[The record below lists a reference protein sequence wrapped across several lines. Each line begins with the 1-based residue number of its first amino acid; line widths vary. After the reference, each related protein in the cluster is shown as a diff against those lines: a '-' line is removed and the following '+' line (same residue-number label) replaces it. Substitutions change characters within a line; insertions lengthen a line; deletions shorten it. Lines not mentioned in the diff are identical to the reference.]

1 MQVRFICAFG
11 AMLAQCRSHHTAHH
25 SGTAA
30 TSSEFN
36 AGCSVPP
43 WQTHYAAGG
52 SGGADWFLRWQAF
65 STFRNQCPIPTA
77 YSNGD
82 CFSAQVE
89 QSRGTAGY
97 VARHFTRVAVP
108 LAASL
113 SANDFAW
120 MILNSGESSR
130 CFEGNLMLDGW
141 STSNPR
147 QMLAQPRCYQ
157 TLCTSAG
164 LQIILGSG
172 TSALLVCA
180 IQSSKTFALLS
191 HRRQQYNMR
200 SLLILRVFRSRLPC
214 GRWRSY
220 TERLYWCVLCY
231 LI

>member
-1 MQVRFICAFG
+1 MPRI
-11 AMLAQCRSHHTAHH
+11 
-25 SGTAA
+25 
-30 TSSEFN
+30 
-36 AGCSVPP
+36 
-43 WQTHYAAGG
+43 
-52 SGGADWFLRWQAF
+52 
-65 STFRNQCPIPTA
+65 
-77 YSNGD
+77 
-82 CFSAQVE
+82 
-89 QSRGTAGY
+89 TAGQLQR
-97 VARHFTRVAVP
+97 AANSTRVAHSHRGKRIMLPGARVAQTGSCAGQPPPFETSVP
-108 LAASL
+108 YLLRTAMATASAHKLNNREARPGTQLGISLAAGVVVSLDASL